1 MTDQITIQSAVANLS
16 GLTRARELFKL
27 AIRAVRNWNTS
38 NAWLLMLNSQPL
50 LRELACLKPR
60 LIYKVYR
67 PYLSQAFH
75 SAQRLAALR
84 DHYCY
89 IFASGLGPLTL
100 RAARTPAP
108 LATAVGKSGCTFQLA
123 LGAVG
128 PMEREGELVLQLAQE
143 GTVICSC
150 AFSFIAGEHGMM
162 LAIGC
167 LQGPKAPNGLQLVR
181 EATRELHGLRPKNLL
196 MRLLGHLAYLH
207 NCAGLR
213 MVGNQNR
220 VVTSALRQGKV
231 FADYDELWKE
241 LHAKRRADGDFEL
254 ACTQIAA
261 PCLADIPS
269 KKRAEMRR
277 RHEILDGFAAAIRR
291 AIAHSNAQYA

>member
-1 MTDQITIQSAVANLS
+1 MPDQITIQSAVANLS
-16 GLTRARELFKL
+16 GLPRARELFKL
-27 AIRAVRNWNTS
+27 FIRAISNRNTS
-38 NAWLLMLNSQPL
+38 NAWLLLLNSQPI
-50 LRELACLKPR
+50 LRELVNLRPR

-75 SAQRLAALR
+75 STQRLAALR

-89 IFASGLGPLTL
+89 ILASGLGPLTL

-108 LATAVGKSGCTFQLA
+108 LGTAVGKSGSSFQLA
-123 LGAVG
+123 LIAAG
-128 PMEREGELVLQLAQE
+128 PMEREGELVLQLAQD

-150 AFSFIAGEHGMM
+150 AFSFIAGEQGML

-196 MRLLGHLAYLH
+196 IRLLGHLAYLH
-207 NCAGLR
+207 NCVGLR

-220 VVTSALRQGKV
+220 VVTGALRQGKV
-231 FADYDELWKE
+231 FADYDELWRE
-241 LHAKRRADGDFEL
+241 LQAKPRADGDFEL
-254 ACTQIAA
+254 ECARIGA
-261 PCLADIPS
+261 PCLTVVPS

-277 RHEILDGFAAAIRR
+277 RHDILDAFAAAICR
-291 AIAHSNAQYA
+291 ANAHSSAQYP